1 MTSQIFPDTVFFHLM
16 LINSHCLGL
25 RDLNVIKKH
34 YFSRHEFIQEKL
46 FWNALKMQNQVQEN
60 NFFGQ
65 TRRFSRSRKTGK
77 FSLKFTKT
85 HVLTRPRDTKFA
97 KTQNQFQEFPAN
109 LINLSQNL
117 SGNGPASVL
126 ISCNWNFKLFL
137 QGINTGSHQRTTH
150 YCLHTFWRRK
160 FSNARRENIC
170 SCKKN

>member
-1 MTSQIFPDTVFFHLM
+1 MSRTTWLKREKNIIFRGT
-16 LINSHCLGL
+16 NSYKKTFLK
-25 RDLNVIKKH
+25 RIK
-34 YFSRHEFIQEKL
+34 
-46 FWNALKMQNQVQEN
+46 NAKPSARKQ
-60 NFFGQ
+60 FFGQ

-170 SCKKN
+170 SCKKKN

>member
-1 MTSQIFPDTVFFHLM
+1 M

-25 RDLNVIKKH
+25 RDLNVIKKT
-34 YFSRHEFIQEKL
+34 L
-46 FWNALKMQNQVQEN
+46 FFEARIHAKKTLLKRIKNAKPSARKQ
-60 NFFGQ
+60 FFGQ

-126 ISCNWNFKLFL
+126 ISCN
-137 QGINTGSHQRTTH
+137 
-150 YCLHTFWRRK
+150 
-160 FSNARRENIC
+160 
-170 SCKKN
+170 